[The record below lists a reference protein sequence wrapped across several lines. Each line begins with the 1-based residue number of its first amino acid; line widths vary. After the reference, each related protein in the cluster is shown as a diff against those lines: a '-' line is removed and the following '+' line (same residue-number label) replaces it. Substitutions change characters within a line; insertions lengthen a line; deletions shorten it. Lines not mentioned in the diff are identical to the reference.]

1 MHVGY
6 VEGTVRKFI
15 LLDKETDITVLWDA
29 VG

>member
-6 VEGTVRKFI
+6 VEGTVKKFI
-15 LLDKETDITVLWDA
+15 LQDRETDITVLWDV